1 MKHIVLIPI
10 VVLAVLLGMKSREP
24 GPGAPSATE
33 KKRQADY
40 FRQIKPRFKYVDRTR
55 FSNAKLGYP
64 HEVKLPRMDS
74 LTYRKLFGKS
84 RIFTANAE
92 GRTAWY
98 YAYNQRPGYYQLVFA
113 GNGHYTP
120 DLVLFHFAPDGK
132 LLAEQVV
139 ASSFFDA
146 GAGRLTESYLRNDS
160 LLIRAELLLDE
171 RPEGT
176 PCDSLVTTFKIAGGG
191 TITRVRQKNF
201 KIKCR

>member
-1 MKHIVLIPI
+1 MKRNVLMPV
-10 VVLAVLLGMKSREP
+10 VVLAVLLGMTSREP
-24 GPGAPSATE
+24 GPGGPSAAE
-33 KKRQADY
+33 RERQADY
-40 FRQIKPRFKYVDRTR
+40 FRKIKPRFKYVNLKR
-55 FSNAKLGYP
+55 FSNEKLGYP
-64 HEVKLPRMDS
+64 HDLKLQQTDS
-74 LTYRKLFGKS
+74 LTYRRLFRRS
-84 RIFTANAE
+84 RIFTGANGLSAL
-92 GRTAWY
+92 Y
-98 YAYNQRPGYYQLVFA
+98 YAYNERPGYYQLIFA

-146 GAGRLTESYLRNDS
+146 GAGRLTESFLRDDS

-176 PCDSLVTTFKIAGGG
+176 PCDSLVTTFKIAASG
-191 TITRVRQKNF
+191 TITRIRQKNF

>member
-1 MKHIVLIPI
+1 MKCSVLVPI
-10 VVLAVLLGMKSREP
+10 VVLAVLLGMTSREP
-24 GPGAPSATE
+24 GPGGPFGAE
-33 KKRQADY
+33 RERQADY
-40 FRQIKPRFKYVDRTR
+40 FRTLKPRFKYISLNH
-55 FSNAKLGYP
+55 FSNEKLGYP
-64 HEVKLPRMDS
+64 HDLKLKQTDS
-74 LTYRKLFGKS
+74 LTYRRLFRKS
-84 RIFTANAE
+84 RIFTGASGMSAS
-92 GRTAWY
+92 Y

-146 GAGRLTESYLRNDS
+146 GMGRETESFIRNDS

-176 PCDSLVTTFKIAGGG
+176 PCDSLVTTFKITASGA
-191 TITRVRQKNF
+191 ITRVRQKNF
-201 KIKCR
+201 KIRCR